1 MSKSFESS
9 EQALIAAKQIIY
21 DKELCLKP
29 RSKDII
35 QKFAHKENQCKMSLQ
50 SRIDR
55 VTQHNWLVLL
65 VITATVVVVI
75 YHWGVGV
82 GVLVAILI
90 LVLVGLI
97 RFNKS
102 ILANIT
108 YFIFVKQGLEKQK
121 ATALKLAD
129 DSEAADSARTAYAHE
144 QAIIEQYICLLAEE
158 NVQILKEGIRQQI
171 NQDLFDALEKIDI
184 QNVYSKSL
192 LKIVSENPFLSLLA
206 LVLCKPMFSLL
217 TLAELVTG
225 IILEASSRDFLEEVS
240 QAEKSV
246 YLTNILRQYE
256 TNIVQ
261 IYVSGLFSNEL
272 LEYMT
277 SDINKQTGLMDYDK
291 DYERISKPI
300 LYIVSELWDQ
310 STKGKYGF
318 KVQSEIL
325 LKHDEKSM
333 PVVVGWYKKDPIF
346 GTYDEP
352 VLPAEF
358 QIAYPGPD
366 GFLPSYWV
374 CISTLIKYNPTRK
387 TVREFVGFK
396 QRQLLMRVNKIYDF
410 VSKHEIEPYMDSLSN
425 LQDYFQSLED
435 E

>member
-9 EQALIAAKQIIY
+9 EQALIAAEQIIY
-21 DKELCLKP
+21 DEELCLKP

-35 QKFAHKENQCKMSLQ
+35 QKFVHKENQSKMSLQ
-50 SRIDR
+50 SLIDR

-65 VITATVVVVI
+65 FITATVVVLIYRWVI
-75 YHWGVGV
+75 GVGI
-82 GVLVAILI
+82 LVAI

-97 RFNKS
+97 RSNKS
-102 ILANIT
+102 VLANIT

-129 DSEAADSARTAYAHE
+129 DSEAAESARTAYAHKQEILE
-144 QAIIEQYICLLAEE
+144 QHIYLLVEE

-206 LVLCKPMFSLL
+206 LVLCKPILHHL
-217 TLAELVTG
+217 PLAELVTD
-225 IILEASSRDFLEEVS
+225 IILEASSRNFLEEVS

-358 QIAYPGPD
+358 HFARSHPD
-366 GFLPSYWV
+366 GFFPSYWV
-374 CISTLIKYNPTRK
+374 CIPTLIKYNPTRK

-425 LQDYFQSLED
+425 LQDYFQSLKD

>member
-9 EQALIAAKQIIY
+9 EQALIAAEQIIY
-21 DKELCLKP
+21 DEELCLKP
-29 RSKDII
+29 RSKEII
-35 QKFAHKENQCKMSLQ
+35 QKFAHKDNQWKMSLQ
-50 SRIDR
+50 SLIDR

-65 VITATVVVVI
+65 FITATVVVLIYRWVI
-75 YHWGVGV
+75 GVGI
-82 GVLVAILI
+82 LVAI

-97 RFNKS
+97 RSNKS
-102 ILANIT
+102 VLANIT

-129 DSEAADSARTAYAHE
+129 DSEAAESARTAYAHKQEILE
-144 QAIIEQYICLLAEE
+144 QHIYLLVEE

-206 LVLCKPMFSLL
+206 LVLCKPISLYL

-256 TNIVQ
+256 TNISQ
-261 IYVSGLFSNEL
+261 IYVNGLFTNEL

-277 SDINKQTGLMDYDK
+277 SDVNKQTGLMDYDK

-358 QIAYPGPD
+358 QFARSRPD
-366 GFLPSYWV
+366 GFFPSYWV

-425 LQDYFQSLED
+425 LQDYFQSLKD